1 MYAKEFEIPDPIP
14 QSVYVIYVYD
24 INLLRVRED

>member
-14 QSVYVIYVYD
+14 QSVYAIAD